1 MIYKKDANF
10 PYPVLTNTS
19 TSYESSNFIL
29 DVELHEN
36 MRDYRFSINYELDS
50 DFITR
55 LLDRGEAQLILVIQ
69 SKDNKFFKL
78 HPSQTSIEISK
89 SRISVS
95 KRTTIQLQIQAKS
108 NINFKENDDLSGFYQ
123 QFKDEINVPKNSIL
137 GFSNVVLF
145 DGSSSKPLEL
155 FEKKVDP
162 SLKSDVKVEL
172 GSETIIIHYRNEELQ
187 LSNLPMSNTLNNPY
201 IYMGLQKALLRFL
214 VNNGDGEQVDLDQI
228 DIPIDQ
234 LDLKLYDL
242 MKKKMVS
249 EVVIDTIDEVIYA
262 ISDRIMEKYT
272 AAVKGLSSNGS

>member
-36 MRDYRFSINYELDS
+36 MRNYRFTINYELDS

-69 SKDNKFFKL
+69 SKDNKFYKL
-78 HPSQTSIEISK
+78 HPTQTSIEISK

-95 KRTTIQLQIQAKS
+95 KRTTIQLQIQAKGI
-108 NINFKENDDLSGFYQ
+108 INFKDNDDLSGFYQ
-123 QFKDEINVPKNSIL
+123 QFKDEITVPKNSIL

-162 SLKSDVKVEL
+162 TLKSDVKVEL
-172 GSETIIIHYRNEELQ
+172 GSETIIINYRNEELQ
-187 LSNLPMSNTLNNPY
+187 FNNLPMSNTLNNPY

-228 DIPIDQ
+228 DMPIDQ

-249 EVVIDTIDEVIYA
+249 EVGIDTIDEVIYA